1 MKHLFALTTA
11 LTLLAAPATATGLTE
26 PVVSTETVATEA
38 NASSVQNQDIAFF
51 TLYAVMA
58 ILTAAGTLN

>member
-1 MKHLFALTTA
+1 MKHVFALTTA
-11 LTLLAAPATATGLTE
+11 LALLAPPAMATGLTE